1 MLARVKRAV
10 KRVLGL
16 GPSAATLT
24 RRQVGQWSKLGR
36 EAPFWSVLSGC
47 ARAPEV
53 APAEA
58 AEFFASG
65 AGEIDQMEEFFRA
78 AGCEAPRQ
86 GLCVDWGCGLG
97 RVTLHLAR
105 RFDRAVGVDISAEHL
120 QRARA
125 NMERVDAQAARKIDF
140 LCLAHQQREIR
151 RLRGQVALVH
161 CILVLQHIP
170 PPLMIRALRTFT
182 RLLRPGGFAFFQ
194 IPTSGQGYDPKRFE
208 YDSSRDFDMHAL
220 PETVIDAI
228 FREGG
233 CTRVARFEKDRT
245 GPGFV
250 SHYFIY
256 RRDRSPSLAGR
267 IRAALSSP

>member
-1 MLARVKRAV
+1 MLGRAKRAV
-10 KRVLGL
+10 KKILGL
-16 GPSAATLT
+16 GPSARTLT

-47 ARAPEV
+47 AKAPDI

-58 AEFFASG
+58 AEFYASG
-65 AGEIDQMEEFFRA
+65 AGEVEFMQESFRSA
-78 AGCEAPRQ
+78 HCEAPAS

-97 RVTLHLAR
+97 RVTFHLAQ

-125 NMERVDAQAARKIDF
+125 GMEALDPVVARRILF
-140 LCLAHQQREIR
+140 LCLADQQAEIR
-151 RLRGQVALVH
+151 ALRGQVALVH

-170 PPLMIRALRTFT
+170 PPLMIRALRTFA
-182 RLLRPGGFAFFQ
+182 RMLKAGGYAFFQ
-194 IPTSGQGYDPKRFE
+194 IPTSGQGYDAKRYE
-208 YDSSRDFDMHAL
+208 YDSAREFDMHAL
-220 PETVIDAI
+220 PESTVESI

-233 CTRVARFEKDRT
+233 CSRIAQFEKDRT

-256 RRDRSPSLAGR
+256 RKDRAPSIVERL
-267 IRAALSSP
+267 RALVART